1 MSLRQKVYSIMLY
14 PPISSS
20 VDVLS
25 RAIATHKFV
34 IIAGRC
40 HAEYEGRGASKLGL
54 GDRIVIVKPDGAVLV
69 HRPTGYSPVNWQPTS
84 HVINVEERD
93 GKLMLR
99 SVRDRPREIL
109 VLYFDEV
116 YLLAVLDAL
125 EDKAEFIEYLDEHEI
140 RDYLYEHPEEIEEGF
155 KPLSKEK
162 PIGEGYVDILG
173 VDKDN
178 RLVVIEIKRVN
189 AGTDAVRQLHRY
201 VETIHRENPNVEVR
215 GVLMAPSISKD
226 ARLLLSSLG
235 LEFKQ
240 INLQQL
246 YKKVKRVRHEK
257 TQARGLWDFI
267 KRL

>member
-14 PPISSS
+14 PSITSS
-20 VDVLS
+20 VDALS
-25 RAIATHKFV
+25 RAIAAHKFV
-34 IIAGRC
+34 IIVGRC

-54 GDRIVIVKPDGAVLV
+54 GDRVVIVKPDGAVLV

-99 SVRDRPREIL
+99 SVRDRPREVL
-109 VLYFDEV
+109 VVYFDEV

-125 EDKAEFIEYLDEHEI
+125 EDKAEFIEYLDEREI
-140 RDYLYEHPEEIEEGF
+140 RDYLYEHPEEIEDGF

-162 PIGEGYVDILG
+162 PVGEGYVDILG

-189 AGTDAVRQLHRY
+189 AGADAVRQLHRY
-201 VETIHRENPNVEVR
+201 VETIHRENPDVKVR
-215 GVLMAPSISKD
+215 GILIAPSISKD
-226 ARLLLSSLG
+226 ARVLLNSLG

-246 YKKVKRVRHEK
+246 YKKVRRIRHEK
-257 TQARGLWDFI
+257 TQTRGLWDFI
-267 KRL
+267 KK